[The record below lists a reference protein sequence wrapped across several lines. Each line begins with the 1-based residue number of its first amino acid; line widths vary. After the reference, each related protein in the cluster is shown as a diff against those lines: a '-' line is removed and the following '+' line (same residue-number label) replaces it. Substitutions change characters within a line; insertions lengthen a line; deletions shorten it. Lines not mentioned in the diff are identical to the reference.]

1 MIDTEKLGHILRMR
15 RKERNLT
22 QKEAAEILGIAERT
36 LRNIEQGKTV
46 TDLDTLSRMADLYD
60 MVHLDFRNIY
70 ARDPDMAYIMHMY
83 HIISA
88 LDTIPQDH
96 ED

>member
-1 MIDTEKLGHILRMR
+1 MIDAKKLGQVLRAR

-22 QKEAAEILGIAERT
+22 QMEAAEILGIAERT

-46 TDLDTLSRMADLYD
+46 TDLDTLSRMTDLYD
-60 MVHLDFRNIY
+60 MVHLDFKDIY
-70 ARDPDMAYIMHMY
+70 TRDPDMAYIMGIY
-83 HIISA
+83 HIITA